1 MTDVNLPL
9 PDLLDGEVVV
19 FDYRRTLAR
28 LLAVGV
34 KVDLGELDVV
44 EAVVGGGQE
53 ARGDQGGAA
62 QEGLGRRKVTKC
74 LPVCVS
80 KDQKSK

>member
-1 MTDVNLPL
+1 MLPN
-9 PDLLDGEVVV
+9 DGVA
-19 FDYRRTLAR
+19 LAR
-28 LLAVGV
+28 ILAVGV
-34 KVDLGELDVV
+34 KVELGVFCAV